1 MSNLAMLFTEA
12 DLGAPMSD
20 SIAVK
25 SNEKFGSSTVGL
37 NCGFFSGCTLYPP
50 FTPGCPP
57 KSKIPK
63 IAGPVWRNKCSRK
76 FVRYQKKHVWPKLHG
91 YISKNTPGILDQVP
105 HLEATARCRIL
116 FIFHDFGRSFCVQ
129 WCDDVSTSNDVALA
143 VLVSPIPYLYRK
155 KNRVSIE
162 AFVSVYG
169 VRLNS

>member
-1 MSNLAMLFTEA
+1 MSDLPTLFTEA

-76 FVRYQKKHVWPKLHG
+76 FVRYQKNMSDLNYMDISQKIRRGFWIRSLTLKLQHVVG
-91 YISKNTPGILDQVP
+91 FYSFFTILGG
-105 HLEATARCRIL
+105 HFACSGATTYRRVRMSPWRC
-116 FIFHDFGRSFCVQ
+116 
-129 WCDDVSTSNDVALA
+129 W
-143 VLVSPIPYLYRK
+143 
-155 KNRVSIE
+155 
-162 AFVSVYG
+162 
-169 VRLNS
+169 